1 MNYEPKKQC
10 MTKNI
15 YLFLLLNLF
24 LLHTVLPCSS
34 KFFILI
40 GPSGVGKSTLIQK
53 LLQIGTPCDHLITY
67 TTRSMRPKE
76 QHAQDYFFIS
86 DQEFI
91 KKIENNE
98 FISFRKIYDNYY
110 GISKDFI
117 HSKLQSQENIIS
129 ALTGDVAQEMKTI
142 FDKKVVSIFIS
153 IPSLDVL
160 KKRLIQRQSETE
172 HSLNIRLASAKIELQ
187 SQNSFDYNITN
198 DNFEKTLSILKK
210 IILQELTK

>member
-1 MNYEPKKQC
+1 MNPKKYC
-10 MTKNI
+10 MAKKS

-24 LLHTVLPCSS
+24 LLHNVLPCSS

-53 LLQIGTPCDHLITY
+53 LLQIGTPCDHLITH
-67 TTRSMRPKE
+67 TTRSMRSKE